1 MPPPPPPPPPPTV
14 RARSGSAAAGG
25 RGSGP
30 QRPLTAYFA
39 ASPPGG
45 DSSSWLSGGDGGGAH
60 ALHPAVADGDLPTPP
75 AFVFEPSLGPPAVDI
90 NQPTAGVLTPAA
102 VATVEPLGG
111 GMQAAQVPAT
121 LMTPPAAADAAVAD
135 SVAAGTAA
143 ADESAAGAATA
154 AAAAVMDADKVVLPE
169 GPHTRA
175 CGDGVGLL
183 PMQVMPAP
191 PETPADGDSLVFYA
205 GAPAVAGVPAPV
217 WAAAGVPSVAVVA
230 HPPVPPVGV
239 DVVTGVSPAITPV
252 VGDAASSRPTSPP
265 VALAGT
271 LATSP
276 VMVCGSGVAPPAAS
290 PRPPARRLAPARD
303 VVPSP
308 VPRVARTLRAFV
320 PRRPP
325 PPALPIAPTP
335 TVLPPV
341 SAAPPGFPSTVA
353 AAEPHPLSRA
363 AVDVAARVTGSPPLY
378 FSAGWAIQR
387 MPGVVLTP
395 SVAHERQAARL
406 AKRLVATRSS
416 CGFSDLWQEMP
427 PAELPCVSSPSLHV
441 AGAGSEAGGVSSEA
455 CPSPD
460 ADPLGDTAAVAAA
473 VAAAAA
479 AAAAVVVE
487 AGGACSGNG
496 GFGGPAE
503 APRLAPIFHK
513 RRSSRVSATRAAA
526 QSAAR
531 AAGSGGDGGG
541 GCDGEGDGGGD
552 GVGDG
557 NSNVDTDG
565 TTAADHRRRSSGRP
579 TRAVRLAKPANGQ
592 FTLDAGGGGGGQVVT
607 AASAAAAATA
617 VAKRPRR
624 AAPLHPFFTAPPP
637 SRSTGV
643 LRTGGLSA
651 PASSAAA
658 ASTTDQPLSLP
669 PDAWLSRLSSCHIGI
684 TPPLAPT
691 GCPPLGGG
699 TSSVCPQLPPPA
711 AEVDSP
717 DFSFGRFLDGADQ
730 DEDCT
735 ASSAALVSGSDVTIN
750 VVDHTST
757 RAGAGDEDGTAQQAA
772 WVDLYRLRAGVVK
785 SAGGRQLATWIR
797 RCYGSRCQGVGGG
810 VGGASST
817 VGRRKRRRRS
827 AAASATPS
835 PADGAEDSTDGRHG
849 GDSSTASAWGDS
861 DGDSDATSEPPL
873 GASAASAGRP
883 PTTPATPRGR
893 TKRRRPAA
901 GQQRFA
907 VITGPTASGKT
918 AVVYA
923 VAAELGYSVLEVSAA
938 TLRSSGRGLLDRLA
952 EATQS
957 QRLARAPDACG
968 GSGSAAASAPTA
980 ASSAGGGTDGA
991 SWANSARSLVLLD
1004 DAETLLADERLFWQ
1018 VMDGLVRGD
1027 ARRPVIFTMSGL
1039 EAGAGP
1045 VHRAVLR
1052 AAGSRGSVGGL
1063 ADDTD
1068 GEGDGGYLVGGS
1080 SPLARRGPGSRA
1092 GRLAVELIG
1101 MTRPGLAGVTELLA
1115 TAMVE
1120 QRVAAGKGGDA
1131 KASIMVAG
1139 APSAPAVVNPGAAL
1153 LAAACGRDLRAAVN
1167 ALQFWGAP
1175 SAARAVADAPVSI
1188 AAAALGVGGLPLWDH
1203 SGASVRG
1210 RRADSVFSL
1219 RAFEAH
1225 ASIGSPRGGSDDPP
1239 PVMALYAACA
1249 EAGLLHSACSA
1260 PPDASTGAAKMALPS
1275 SLPADRPCAPPA
1287 PAVAQQELT
1296 SWARHLDV
1304 LSEMATWADPPGLPQ
1319 HPSGLDGGVA
1329 RGGGGGDA
1337 AADGGTRA
1345 VEEPGSKTASTPSA
1359 TGFTEGCTPLSLD
1372 SHTGGDG
1379 PVAGVSES
1387 PPIEALL
1394 LPPLV
1399 STADKDRLAGV
1410 LAARSLATC
1419 LSLAATHTM
1428 SATRSAGRN
1437 GDVPVDCTDGAVGT
1451 SLGASV
1457 LTRLCAFANA
1467 AAPATDADGD
1477 DGGATDRRAIDHGG
1491 DDCND
1496 PGLSSVTIAA
1506 TRDGKVL
1513 RTSPPLLWKAIV
1525 IPHAQAAAVVPPSAS
1540 RVTAAVDFFPTLRAL
1555 ALADG
1560 AGVEEEIS
1568 CTAVAAPAS
1577 ASTAVA
1583 ADTAAAAAVAVGA
1596 SAAAATPTAV
1606 APSGATPVPSAIAS
1620 PPTIFPPPPLVG
1632 RGSTTSLQQS
1642 TLLPPVGGSSIDG
1655 DSEVDVIVRP
1665 RRAPRPRRAAAP
1677 RRRPRL
1683 EQLGF
1688 DDDDVALLRACAMV
1702 PSWGRFHQC

>member
-1 MPPPPPPPPPPTV
+1 MPRPPPPPTPPTV
-14 RARSGSAAAGG
+14 RTRSGFAAAGG
-25 RGSGP
+25 QGGGP

-45 DSSSWLSGGDGGGAH
+45 VSSSRLRGGGGGGAH
-60 ALHPAVADGDLPTPP
+60 AVRPAIAGCGLPTPSG
-75 AFVFEPSLGPPAVDI
+75 FVVEPSLDPPAVDI
-90 NQPTAGVLTPAA
+90 DQPTAGVLTPAA
-102 VATVEPLGG
+102 VATVEPLGDE
-111 GMQAAQVPAT
+111 MQGAQVPAF
-121 LMTPPAAADAAVAD
+121 LMTPPAAADAAVAHAE
-135 SVAAGTAA
+135 AADTAA
-143 ADESAAGAATA
+143 ADEAAAGAAIA
-154 AAAAVMDADKVVLPE
+154 AAAAVMDADEAVLPE
-169 GPHTRA
+169 GWHTPA
-175 CGDGVGLL
+175 CGEGVGLL
-183 PMQVMPAP
+183 PVRAVPAL
-191 PETPADGDSLVFYA
+191 PETTADGESLVFHA
-205 GAPAVAGVPAPV
+205 GAPAVAGVQAPV
-217 WAAAGVPSVAVVA
+217 WAAAGVSSVAAVA
-230 HPPVPPVGV
+230 HPPVPAVGV
-239 DVVTGVSPAITPV
+239 DVVAGASPASAPV
-252 VGDAASSRPTSPP
+252 VGDSASSRPASPP
-265 VALAGT
+265 VVLAGT
-271 LATSP
+271 RAASP
-276 VMVCGSGVAPPAAS
+276 VIVCGSGVAPPATS
-290 PRPPARRLAPARD
+290 PQPAARHVSPVPG

-308 VPRVARTLRAFV
+308 VPRVARTLRTIASR
-320 PRRPP
+320 PPP
-325 PPALPIAPTP
+325 PPALPVAPTP

-341 SAAPPGFPSTVA
+341 PAAPPAFLATVA
-353 AAEPHPLSRA
+353 GAEPHPLSWA
-363 AVDVAARVTGSPPLY
+363 AVDVAARVANASPLY
-378 FSAGWAIQR
+378 FPAGWAIQR

-406 AKRLVATRSS
+406 AKRLVAARSS
-416 CGFSDLWQEMP
+416 GGISDQWQEMK
-427 PAELPCVSSPSLHV
+427 PAELPCVPSPSLHG
-441 AGAGSEAGGVSSEA
+441 AGAGLEAGGVPSEA
-455 CPSPD
+455 AGSCSSPG
-460 ADPLGDTAAVAAA
+460 ADPLGDAVAVAAA

-479 AAAAVVVE
+479 VVE
-487 AGGACSGNG
+487 AGGVCAGDG
-496 GFGGPAE
+496 GSGGPAE

-513 RRSSRVSATRAAA
+513 RRSSRVSATRAAS

-531 AAGSGGDGGG
+531 AAGSSGGG
-541 GCDGEGDGGGD
+541 GGGGDGEGDGD

-557 NSNVDTDG
+557 IDNGNGNVDSDAA
-565 TTAADHRRRSSGRP
+565 TAAGRRRSSGRP

-592 FTLDAGGGGGGQVVT
+592 FTLDAGGGGGGLATT
-607 AASAAAAATA
+607 AAAAAVAATA

-637 SRSTGV
+637 ARSTGV
-643 LRTGGLSA
+643 LRAGGLPA

-658 ASTTDQPLSLP
+658 ASTTDHPLPPP
-669 PDAWLSRLSSCHIGI
+669 PDAWLSQLSSCHVGI

-691 GCPPLGGG
+691 GRPPLGGG
-699 TSSVCPQLPPPA
+699 ASSVCRLLPPPA

-717 DFSFGRFLDGADQ
+717 DFSFGHFLDGADQ
-730 DEDCT
+730 HEDGT
-735 ASSAALVSGSDVTIN
+735 ASSATLVAGSDVTIN
-750 VVDHTST
+750 VDDHAST
-757 RAGAGDEDGTAQQAA
+757 RAGAGDEDGTVHQAA

-785 SAGGRQLATWIR
+785 SAGGQQLATWIR

-849 GDSSTASAWGDS
+849 DGSSSASAWGDS
-861 DGDSDATSEPPL
+861 DGDSDATAGPSL
-873 GASAASAGRP
+873 GTSGASAGRP

-893 TKRRRPAA
+893 SKRRRPDA

-957 QRLARAPDACG
+957 QRLARAPDSSG
-968 GSGSAAASAPTA
+968 GSGSAAACAPTA
-980 ASSAGGGTDGA
+980 ASSAGGGADGA
-991 SWANSARSLVLLD
+991 SWATAARSLVLLD

-1027 ARRPVIFTMSGL
+1027 ARRPVIFTVSSL

-1052 AAGSRGSVGGL
+1052 AAGSGGSVGRL

-1068 GEGDGGYLVGGS
+1068 GEGDGGFLVGGP
-1080 SPLARRGPGSRA
+1080 SPLGRRGPGSRA
-1092 GRLAVELIG
+1092 GRLTVELIG
-1101 MTRPGLAGVTELLA
+1101 MARPGLAGAAELLA
-1115 TAMVE
+1115 AAAAE
-1120 QRVAAGKGGDA
+1120 QRVVAGTGGDA
-1131 KASIMVAG
+1131 KASRMVAE
-1139 APSAPAVVNPGAAL
+1139 APSAPAVADPGAAL

-1175 SAARAVADAPVSI
+1175 SAGHAVAVAPVSI
-1188 AAAALGVGGLPLWDH
+1188 AAAALGVGGLPLCDH
-1203 SGASVRG
+1203 SGGTVRC
-1210 RRADSVFSL
+1210 RRADSVVSL

-1225 ASIGSPRGGSDDPP
+1225 ASMGSPRGGSDDPP

-1249 EAGLLHSACSA
+1249 DAGLLHSACSA
-1260 PPDASTGAAKMALPS
+1260 PPDASIGASKTALPS
-1275 SLPADRPCAPPA
+1275 SLPADRPCAPSA
-1287 PAVAQQELT
+1287 TAAARQELT
-1296 SWARHLDV
+1296 AWARHLDV
-1304 LSEMATWADPPGLPQ
+1304 LSEMSTWADPPGLPL
-1319 HPSGLDGGVA
+1319 HPSGLDEGVA

-1337 AADGGTRA
+1337 AADGGTNG
-1345 VEEPGSKTASTPSA
+1345 VEELGSKTASTPSA
-1359 TGFTEGCTPLSLD
+1359 TGFTEGSTCRLLD

-1379 PVAGVSES
+1379 PTAGMSES

-1399 STADKDRLAGV
+1399 STADRDRVAGV
-1410 LAARSLATC
+1410 LAARSLASC
-1419 LSLAATHTM
+1419 LSLAATHAK
-1428 SATRSAGRN
+1428 SAARLAERD
-1437 GDVPVDCTDGAVGT
+1437 GDVSVDGMDGAVGT
-1451 SLGASV
+1451 SHGASV

-1467 AAPATDADGD
+1467 AAPGTDADGD

-1491 DDCND
+1491 GGCGNAE
-1496 PGLSSVTIAA
+1496 LSSVTSAA
-1506 TRDGKVL
+1506 TQDGKLL
-1513 RTSPPLLWKAIV
+1513 RTSSPLLWKAIV

-1555 ALADG
+1555 ALVDV

-1568 CTAVAAPAS
+1568 SAAVPAPAS
-1577 ASTAVA
+1577 AFTAVA
-1583 ADTAAAAAVAVGA
+1583 TDTAAAAAAAVGA
-1596 SAAAATPTAV
+1596 SAAAAPPTAV
-1606 APSGATPVPSAIAS
+1606 ALTGAPPVLSATAF
-1620 PPTIFPPPPLVG
+1620 PATIFPPPTLVG

-1655 DSEVDVIVRP
+1655 DSEADVIVRP

-1702 PSWGRFHQC
+1702 PSWGRFHQR